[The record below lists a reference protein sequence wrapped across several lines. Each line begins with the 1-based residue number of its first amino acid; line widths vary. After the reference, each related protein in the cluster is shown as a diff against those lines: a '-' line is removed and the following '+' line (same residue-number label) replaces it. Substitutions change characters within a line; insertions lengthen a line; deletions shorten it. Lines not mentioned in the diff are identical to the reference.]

1 MPSPPR
7 RNPRGR
13 LSLPRVSPRQPPD
26 HFPARISAPIR
37 ELAPSLTT
45 VPFDNCHHFLEC
57 ATPLPRALSGDLPVA
72 LFDLRADF
80 LDHGDATKDRLGFD
94 LQMGRGREG
103 PRQFLGNFGGHLQSD
118 GYSAYDK
125 IGGEGIVFMGCMT
138 HARRGFVE
146 ALKINPKESHATG
159 IVEVIG
165 ALYAVEADAREKG
178 MSAAERLAARQQ
190 KSVALLDE
198 LKKKIIAA
206 RREALPQSALGKAC
220 DYALGQWERL
230 IVYAGH
236 GEVEVCNNL
245 CENSMRGPVLGRKN
259 WLHFG
264 SEEAGPRIAA
274 IMSVIETCRRLGIT
288 EREYL
293 NDVLP
298 KIPSWP
304 ANRIAELTPMAW
316 QAARTA
322 A

>member
-1 MPSPPR
+1 MRGWPASNTRPLPTGPR
-7 RNPRGR
+7 RAGRRDAPERYSPLGSYLNVQQCSFQHLRFSPYRRVFLHFQLIAFQCHPHRGVIR
-13 LSLPRVSPRQPPD
+13 PARFLSQFPQSHPRVSPRQPPD
-26 HFPARISAPIR
+26 HFPARVSAPIP
-37 ELAPSLTT
+37 ELAPRLPP

-118 GYSAYDK
+118 GYSSYDK

-138 HARRGFVE
+138 HARRGFVD

-190 KSVALLDE
+190 KSVPLLDE

-206 RREALPQSALGKAC
+206 RQQALPQSALGKAC
-220 DYALGQWERL
+220 DCALGRWERL
-230 IVYAGH
+230 IV
-236 GEVEVCNNL
+236 
-245 CENSMRGPVLGRKN
+245 
-259 WLHFG
+259 
-264 SEEAGPRIAA
+264 
-274 IMSVIETCRRLGIT
+274 
-288 EREYL
+288 
-293 NDVLP
+293 
-298 KIPSWP
+298 
-304 ANRIAELTPMAW
+304 
-316 QAARTA
+316 
-322 A
+322 